1 MRAIVDTGF
10 IVAFLN
16 YDDRYHDWA
25 SEIGRAVSD
34 PFLTCEAVLAETAFQ
49 VESASRV
56 LALLQD
62 GFLRIAF
69 DLTENIEEV
78 HALAEL
84 YRDRTPDLADLCLI
98 RMSELNED
106 LPVLTV
112 DEGDFRVYRRNRRD
126 VIPVSYT
133 HLTLPTNREV

>member
-1 MRAIVDTGF
+1 MRAIADTGF

-25 SEIGRAVSD
+25 REIGRAVSD

-62 GFLRIAF
+62 GLLRIAF
-69 DLTENIEEV
+69 DLAENFEEV
-78 HALAEL
+78 QVLAER

-98 RMSELNED
+98 RMSELYDD
-106 LPVLTV
+106 LPVVTV
-112 DEGDFRVYRRNRRD
+112 DESDFRVYRKNRRD
-126 VIPVSYT
+126 VIPIVC
-133 HLTLPTNREV
+133 PPRN

>member
-1 MRAIVDTGF
+1 MRAIADTGF

-25 SEIGRAVSD
+25 REIGRAVSD

-62 GFLRIAF
+62 GFLRIGF

-78 HALAEL
+78 QALAER

-98 RMSELNED
+98 RMSELNEH

-112 DEGDFRVYRRNRRD
+112 DESDFRVYRRNRRD
-126 VIPVSYT
+126 VIPIICPPRV
-133 HLTLPTNREV
+133 